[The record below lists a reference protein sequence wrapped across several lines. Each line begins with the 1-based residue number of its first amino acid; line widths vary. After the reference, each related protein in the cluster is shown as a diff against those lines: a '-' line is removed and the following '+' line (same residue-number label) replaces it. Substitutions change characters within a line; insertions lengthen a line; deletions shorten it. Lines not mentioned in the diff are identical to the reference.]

1 MFPIGSFLKQ
11 NKNWVIIA
19 ALIFI
24 GGVAVAGYSLPPAL
38 GSAVDP
44 EQLVGLQADKLEH
57 FQEIFQNMS
66 SPMLVLVIF
75 ITNLTSMGQMLL
87 LGFLAG
93 LSPLFTLFI
102 NGSLV
107 GALTASLAHEGLSP
121 WLSLGLGVL
130 PHGIFEL
137 SAFFICGALGLKFG
151 YHCVASPLPGLS
163 RRESFFFIWREVA
176 TMLPTVILLLI
187 VGALVE
193 VYISKILV
201 LKYLAG

>member
-93 LSPLFTLFI
+93 LSPLFT
-102 NGSLV
+102 SLLTV
-107 GALTASLAHEGLSP
+107 PSQALTASLAHEGLSP
-121 WLSLGLGVL
+121 GS
-130 PHGIFEL
+130 P
-137 SAFFICGALGLKFG
+137 SAW
-151 YHCVASPLPGLS
+151 ASYP
-163 RRESFFFIWREVA
+163 RHI
-176 TMLPTVILLLI
+176 
-187 VGALVE
+187 
-193 VYISKILV
+193 
-201 LKYLAG
+201 